1 MTAAPMTLSDAMGV
15 VRDAAQAEFV
25 ALRSARDTVIRTAP
39 SNAAV
44 APAMANIDE
53 RVFKLHGARLRD
65 GGCGVTMSHDFILAL
80 AAPNERRDRLGLRKP
95 LQDHAVALRRA
106 DACVVAVA
114 DGVSVTGDGLSVTQC
129 GAGLAAEVAALAA
142 VEAASSPLVACPAAW
157 ISSGEA
163 ACARVSAAVG
173 SALAATFQPI
183 AGRLGEVDAPR
194 LLLTTLILGVRTPGW
209 TAVWALGDGFA
220 GILFDGGDDSVVVRE
235 GVLFNGPPTGPRSVS
250 WGRHLD
256 RLRRRETLP
265 FAVFGGPMPWPSL
278 VVRGPTNAVW
288 VATDGLRDEWAL
300 GLLLMTKG
308 TPRVGDAVAS
318 LERRAGADDL
328 GFACAGDIG
337 WALSG
342 CEVPLV

>member
-1 MTAAPMTLSDAMGV
+1 
-15 VRDAAQAEFV
+15 
-25 ALRSARDTVIRTAP
+25 
-39 SNAAV
+39 
-44 APAMANIDE
+44 
-53 RVFKLHGARLRD
+53 
-65 GGCGVTMSHDFILAL
+65 MSHDFILAL

-142 VEAASSPLVACPAAW
+142 VEAASPPLVACP
-157 ISSGEA
+157 
-163 ACARVSAAVG
+163 AAVG

-265 FAVFGGPMPWPSL
+265 FAVFGRPMPWPSL
-278 VVRGPTNAVW
+278 VVSGPTNAVW